1 MKRNRKGLL
10 LAAALFFAAMAAVSG
25 YQLYKISKEYKAG
38 DEDLR
43 QMYAA
48 MESAGERAK
57 EKTPEMS
64 VGDGQDESR
73 EEGETA
79 EAGEDKEASD
89 VRKKEEEAR
98 LLQYRELKKANSD
111 VTGWIHV
118 DGTVIDYP
126 VMQTPETPDFYLK
139 RGFDKKYSAYGMI
152 YMAEDCD
159 LDAGCPNFVLYGHHM
174 KNGSMFAALEKY
186 TSEEF
191 YREHPE
197 ILFDT
202 LEETGRYQV
211 AAVFKMPGAQITE
224 AFAGTLLAA
233 TEEDYN
239 AFIAYAK
246 ENSLYDTGVTPQW
259 PEQLL
264 TLGTCEYTYEDGRL
278 FVVGRKVDH
287 DGP

>member
-1 MKRNRKGLL
+1 MPTVDSVSYTHLFVQRTLSAHKYELPFSQESDGTRKLIAALPVIL
-10 LAAALFFAAMAAVSG
+10 LALREGRMV
-25 YQLYKISKEYKAG
+25 II
-38 DEDLR
+38 DELD
-43 QMYAA
+43 
-48 MESAGERAK
+48 
-57 EKTPEMS
+57 EMCIR
-64 VGDGQDESR
+64 DR
-73 EEGETA
+73 
-79 EAGEDKEASD
+79 
-89 VRKKEEEAR
+89 
-98 LLQYRELKKANSD
+98 
-111 VTGWIHV
+111 
-118 DGTVIDYP
+118 
-126 VMQTPETPDFYLK
+126 
-139 RGFDKKYSAYGMI
+139 I
-152 YMAEDCD
+152 YMDEDCD

-202 LEETGRYQV
+202 LEEIGRYQV

-246 ENSLYDTGVTPQW
+246 EHSLYDTGVTPQW

-278 FVVGRKVDH
+278 FVVGRAVPALK
-287 DGP
+287 

>member
-1 MKRNRKGLL
+1 MKRNHKGLL

-111 VTGWIHV
+111 VTGWIRV

-152 YMAEDCD
+152 YMDEDCD

-211 AAVFKMPGAQITE
+211 AAVFKTPGTQITE
-224 AFAGTLLAA
+224 AFAGTLLGGHGGG
-233 TEEDYN
+233 
-239 AFIAYAK
+239 
-246 ENSLYDTGVTPQW
+246 LQRVH
-259 PEQLL
+259 
-264 TLGTCEYTYEDGRL
+264 RL
-278 FVVGRKVDH
+278 CKGA
-287 DGP
+287 

>member
-1 MKRNRKGLL
+1 M
-10 LAAALFFAAMAAVSG
+10 
-25 YQLYKISKEYKAG
+25 
-38 DEDLR
+38 
-43 QMYAA
+43 
-48 MESAGERAK
+48 
-57 EKTPEMS
+57 
-64 VGDGQDESR
+64 
-73 EEGETA
+73 
-79 EAGEDKEASD
+79 
-89 VRKKEEEAR
+89 
-98 LLQYRELKKANSD
+98 
-111 VTGWIHV
+111 TGWIRV

-152 YMAEDCD
+152 YMDEDCD

-211 AAVFKMPGAQITE
+211 AAVFKTPGTQITE

-246 ENSLYDTGVTPQW
+246 EHSLYDTGSRPVAGAASHPGD
-259 PEQLL
+259 LRIHL
-264 TLGTCEYTYEDGRL
+264 
-278 FVVGRKVDH
+278 
-287 DGP
+287 

>member
-1 MKRNRKGLL
+1 M
-10 LAAALFFAAMAAVSG
+10 
-25 YQLYKISKEYKAG
+25 
-38 DEDLR
+38 
-43 QMYAA
+43 
-48 MESAGERAK
+48 
-57 EKTPEMS
+57 
-64 VGDGQDESR
+64 
-73 EEGETA
+73 
-79 EAGEDKEASD
+79 
-89 VRKKEEEAR
+89 
-98 LLQYRELKKANSD
+98 QYRELKKANSD
-111 VTGWIHV
+111 VTGWIRV

-152 YMAEDCD
+152 YMDEDCD

-239 AFIAYAK
+239 EFIAYAK
-246 ENSLYDTGVTPQW
+246 EHSLYDTGVTPQW

-278 FVVGRKVDH
+278 FVVGRKAGH

>member
-1 MKRNRKGLL
+1 M
-10 LAAALFFAAMAAVSG
+10 
-25 YQLYKISKEYKAG
+25 
-38 DEDLR
+38 
-43 QMYAA
+43 
-48 MESAGERAK
+48 SAGN
-57 EKTPEMS
+57 
-64 VGDGQDESR
+64 GQDESR
-73 EEGETA
+73 EERKAA

-89 VRKKEEEAR
+89 VRREEEEAR

-111 VTGWIHV
+111 VAGWIRV

-152 YMAEDCD
+152 YMDEDCD

-174 KNGSMFAALEKY
+174 KNGSMFAALEQY

-197 ILFDT
+197 LFFDT

-211 AAVFKMPGAQITE
+211 AAVFKVPGAQITE

-246 ENSLYDTGVTPQW
+246 EHSLYDTGIAPRW

-264 TLGTCEYTYEDGRL
+264 TLVTCEYTYEDGRL
-278 FVVGRKVDH
+278 FVVGRKSGH

>member
-1 MKRNRKGLL
+1 MKKNIQILLFVL
-10 LAAALFFAAMAAVSG
+10 LAGVF
-25 YQLYKISKEYKAG
+25 LY
-38 DEDLR
+38 
-43 QMYAA
+43 
-48 MESAGERAK
+48 SAWRLGSYYLTAFQQ
-57 EKTPEMS
+57 EKT
-64 VGDGQDESR
+64 VGSLRGQLNEEDPYAVNEDGILVRYADLY
-73 EEGETA
+73 A
-79 EAGEDKEASD
+79 ENHDMVGWLTISD
-89 VRKKEEEAR
+89 
-98 LLQYRELKKANSD
+98 
-111 VTGWIHV
+111 TP
-118 DGTVIDYP
+118 IDYP

-152 YMAEDCD
+152 YMDEDCD

-278 FVVGRKVDH
+278 FVVGRKAGH